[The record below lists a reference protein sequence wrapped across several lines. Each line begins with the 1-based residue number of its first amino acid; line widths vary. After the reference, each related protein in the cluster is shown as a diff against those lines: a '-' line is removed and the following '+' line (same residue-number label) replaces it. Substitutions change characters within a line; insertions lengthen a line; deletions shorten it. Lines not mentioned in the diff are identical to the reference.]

1 MNTQMIICMVIFA
14 ATLVSYMLNKIPMW
28 LTALISMAA
37 LYITGCIDDAGALSG
52 FSNVNTLLMACM
64 FIVAAGFRR
73 TSLVDG
79 MCNSIMK
86 LTHGSFKMAYFGYIL
101 LAVLLTNFISSPM
114 VVYAIISPLL
124 AALCD
129 KTGNS
134 RTQYMFPIMVVCVAC
149 CGILPLATSIQ
160 MAGQFTGFMETY
172 GFTGMSVR
180 PIDFTIA
187 AWPVLIV
194 VPLWAIFLG
203 PKFTPKQ
210 PVVPIE
216 ALEKK
221 DSGKAQQKLSPV
233 VDKIGI
239 FLFFATIICLIF
251 APQLHLTTWF
261 VALAGSLL
269 MVLFGVVDQKSALR
283 DIPWDMLMLFVGA
296 LALGTALTNTGAGD
310 MIGQTLAT
318 VVGGTHN
325 NYVLGAL
332 FFIIPFLL
340 TQFMLNRSVSAVF
353 VPICLLTC
361 SALGA
366 NPTGLVILVN
376 AGSLTAFLTPM
387 ATPAVPMCMADGG
400 YDLKAII
407 KSGALITANT
417 ALEQG
422 RDVFAVPGPIDAPLS
437 RGCNRLIADGAAG
450 LITDSWDVLR
460 EYEAIYPHKILGERV
475 ELPRTLGYQAREEQ
489 ARAKQAAAEE
499 ILSLPTLNL
508 KTNDAGLTDDQIA
521 ILRTL
526 KDGALQVDD
535 LIEKTQI
542 PTRRVLSALTMMEL
556 EGYVEQGSGKHF
568 SLTVTLLEE

>member
-1 MNTQMIICMVIFA
+1 MNTQMIICMVIFV
-14 ATLVSYMLNKIPMW
+14 ATLISYMLNKIPMW
-28 LTALISMAA
+28 LTAMFSMAA
-37 LYITGCIDDAGALSG
+37 LYITGCIDNAGALSG

-86 LTHGSFKMAYFGYIL
+86 LTRGSFKIAYFGYIL
-101 LAVLLTNFISSPM
+101 LAVLLTNFIASPM

-221 DSGKAQQKLSPV
+221 DSGKAQPKLSPV

-261 VALAGSLL
+261 VALVGSLL
-269 MVLFGVVDQKSALR
+269 MVLFGVVDQK
-283 DIPWDMLMLFVGA
+283 
-296 LALGTALTNTGAGD
+296 
-310 MIGQTLAT
+310 
-318 VVGGTHN
+318 
-325 NYVLGAL
+325 
-332 FFIIPFLL
+332 
-340 TQFMLNRSVSAVF
+340 RS
-353 VPICLLTC
+353 
-361 SALGA
+361 
-366 NPTGLVILVN
+366 
-376 AGSLTAFLTPM
+376 
-387 ATPAVPMCMADGG
+387 
-400 YDLKAII
+400 
-407 KSGALITANT
+407 
-417 ALEQG
+417 
-422 RDVFAVPGPIDAPLS
+422 
-437 RGCNRLIADGAAG
+437 
-450 LITDSWDVLR
+450 
-460 EYEAIYPHKILGERV
+460 
-475 ELPRTLGYQAREEQ
+475 PRYSLGYA
-489 ARAKQAAAEE
+489 
-499 ILSLPTLNL
+499 
-508 KTNDAGLTDDQIA
+508 DALCRRTGSWYCADQY
-521 ILRTL
+521 RC
-526 KDGALQVDD
+526 
-535 LIEKTQI
+535 
-542 PTRRVLSALTMMEL
+542 R
-556 EGYVEQGSGKHF
+556 
-568 SLTVTLLEE
+568 

>member
-261 VALAGSLL
+261 VALVGSLL

-310 MIGQTLAT
+310 MIGQTLANSRWWYSQQLCPRCP
-318 VVGGTHN
+318 VLYHPLLAHSVHAEPFCLRSLRSYLPADLLRSGRKSHRPCDSCQCRFSDCLPDPDGYPRSAHVHGRRRLRPESHRQERCTHHADPTLRL
-325 NYVLGAL
+325 Y
-332 FFIIPFLL
+332 FLHH
-340 TQFMLNRSVSAVF
+340 
-353 VPICLLTC
+353 
-361 SALGA
+361 
-366 NPTGLVILVN
+366 
-376 AGSLTAFLTPM
+376 
-387 ATPAVPMCMADGG
+387 
-400 YDLKAII
+400 
-407 KSGALITANT
+407 
-417 ALEQG
+417 
-422 RDVFAVPGPIDAPLS
+422 
-437 RGCNRLIADGAAG
+437 DGASCI
-450 LITDSWDVLR
+450 LIL
-460 EYEAIYPHKILGERV
+460 
-475 ELPRTLGYQAREEQ
+475 
-489 ARAKQAAAEE
+489 
-499 ILSLPTLNL
+499 
-508 KTNDAGLTDDQIA
+508 
-521 ILRTL
+521 
-526 KDGALQVDD
+526 
-535 LIEKTQI
+535 
-542 PTRRVLSALTMMEL
+542 
-556 EGYVEQGSGKHF
+556 
-568 SLTVTLLEE
+568 